1 MLKDKGQLSFD
12 FLLGIIIFL
21 FTLMFVIEFIP
32 GLFISTSGEGSLDSV
47 AYRTANLLVEDP
59 GWWGNSTH
67 NGTNWE
73 IHTGNIS
80 RIGLAEDEF
89 PNIRRTYT
97 PNKLNRSKILQLI
110 ELNETMITN
119 NLGLYDIIS
128 GTQVEYGYN
137 ITCELVNRSVIP
149 EGYIITLGKTPSISQ
164 DIFKVSRLVLLET
177 VDSANL
183 NAEDLTCVNTPNDK
197 ATINIT
203 GPKSEDVIIQI
214 TGFNTTGPKPRYKDA
229 KLITTVTKPLDD
241 PPPPSDYI
249 LYKKT
254 NTSDFFMI
262 SGLPLE
268 LNTTDTLRF
277 IFNSDLF
284 PCNET
289 YKLELNF
296 NQLNFTVEGP
306 PFIEYENCATS
317 RYNIA
322 TLIVKVWK

>member
-12 FLLGIIIFL
+12 FLLGIIVFL

-59 GWWGNSTH
+59 GWWENSTH
-67 NGTNWE
+67 NGTSWE

-97 PNKLNRSKILQLI
+97 PNKLNKSKILQLM
-110 ELNETMITN
+110 ELNETVIIN

-149 EGYIITLGKTPSISQ
+149 EGCNITLGKTPPVSQ
-164 DIFKVSRLVLLET
+164 DIFKVSRLVLLAT
-177 VDSANL
+177 VESANM
-183 NAEDLTCVNTPNDK
+183 NAEDLTCVTTPNDK

-214 TGFNTTGPKPRYKDA
+214 TGFNGSDPKYLKA
-229 KLITTVTKPLDD
+229 KIDGTSLDD

-262 SGLPLE
+262 SSFPLVF
-268 LNTTDTLRF
+268 NTTDTLRF

-284 PCNET
+284 PDNET
-289 YKLELNF
+289 YELELNF
-296 NQLNFTVEGP
+296 NKVVFTVEGP

-322 TLIVKVWK
+322 TLIMKVWK